1 MNSTMTHPS
10 YYIRGSQISQV
21 PLSSINSILIS
32 QSYLSAATSCISLGP
47 LEVLNIPRSIMQPK
61 KVLSAATAAALLP
74 RRANGQSLFDDAGK
88 PIGTNETIYGPLK
101 VIEIPKFPST
111 YHQYPDDIPPETRKV
126 LINGGLHP
134 ICGNCN
140 STGCMCPDR
149 DSIAFNGLCEGCRVT
164 GVGALRCYCSP
175 ALDATPCGDP
185 NPATECKDQVQ
196 DCQDVLPLYFCEPQ
210 RWDQNP
216 ELQNLATPS
225 VVYDFQSATIM
236 PPGVNALPTDPSK

>member
-1 MNSTMTHPS
+1 
-10 YYIRGSQISQV
+10 
-21 PLSSINSILIS
+21 
-32 QSYLSAATSCISLGP
+32 
-47 LEVLNIPRSIMQPK
+47 MQPK